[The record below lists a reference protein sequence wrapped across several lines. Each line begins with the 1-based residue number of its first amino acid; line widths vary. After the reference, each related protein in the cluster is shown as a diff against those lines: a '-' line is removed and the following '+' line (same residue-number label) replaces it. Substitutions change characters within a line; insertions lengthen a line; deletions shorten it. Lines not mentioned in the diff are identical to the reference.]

1 MLTDDTIESWSRKVA
16 ILAVDELVNAGLVRR
31 DDFESAVAIAAEEI
45 QVRLAM
51 EDYPPIENATPT

>member
-1 MLTDDTIESWSRKVA
+1 MVA

-51 EDYPPIENATPT
+51 KDYPPMENAKPT